1 MVNIVY
7 AQYPRENQRNTLPFH
22 WASLWGEEGASPL
35 SHGSGAMVHD
45 MTEPMSVTH
54 VHSGLRASYKTP
66 LDILRKLLKL
76 EPRYTNFKKVVWA
89 QCWSWL
95 SVGVSNMLVAWK
107 SNYLVSLLLRG
118 SERDACCCGCCRG
131 APPWMENG
139 TGRSQG
145 FFLDLAWY
153 RLTFCK

>member
-7 AQYPRENQRNTLPFH
+7 AQYPRENQINTLPSH

-35 SHGSGAMVHD
+35 SHGSGAMVRD

-66 LDILRKLLKL
+66 LDIPRKLFKL

-89 QCWSWL
+89 QCWSRF
-95 SVGVSNMLVAWK
+95 SVGVSNKLVAWK

-118 SERDACCCGCCRG
+118 SERDAAAVVAVGG

-153 RLTFCK
+153 RFMFCK